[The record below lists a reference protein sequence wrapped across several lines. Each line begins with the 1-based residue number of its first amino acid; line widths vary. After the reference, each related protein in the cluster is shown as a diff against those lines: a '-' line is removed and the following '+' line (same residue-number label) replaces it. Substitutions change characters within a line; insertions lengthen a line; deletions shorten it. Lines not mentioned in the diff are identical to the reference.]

1 MIKRPHYERIKQRL
15 ESPLSFIQVI
25 IGPRQV
31 GKTTLVKQ
39 LLTELN
45 FPWHYASADGVPA
58 SSNTWIEQQW
68 EIARMTK
75 KQTEASDFILVMD
88 EIQKITNWSEYVKAQ
103 WDKDK
108 FTDVSIKVV
117 LLGSSSLLIQKGL
130 SESLAGR
137 FEINLMM
144 HWTFAEMEAAFGF
157 TPEEYVWYGGYP
169 GPVSLIADEERW
181 RQYLKDALIETTIS
195 RDILMMTRIDKPALL
210 KNLFELSG
218 YYSGQIFSLTKMIG
232 QLQDAGNTTTLAHYL
247 NLLDSAGLVAGIS
260 KYSEVSSRQKASI
273 PKFQVYNNAF
283 LTVQRN
289 ETFPDTLMQPE
300 KWGRHV
306 DSAIGAHLIN
316 SSRTGN
322 FKVFYWRHRNA
333 EVDFVLEK
341 NGLAIGLEVKS
352 GRKQPQSGLTA
363 FADAFHPHKNY
374 LVGGTGI
381 AWQEFLKINPADLF

>member
-1 MIKRPHYERIKQRL
+1 M
-15 ESPLSFIQVI
+15 PLSFIQVI

-39 LLTELN
+39 LLSELN
-45 FPWHYASADGVPA
+45 IPWHYASADGVPA
-58 SSNTWIEQQW
+58 TDNIWIEQQW

-75 KQTEASDFILVMD
+75 KQTEAGDFILVMD
-88 EIQKITNWSEYVKAQ
+88 EVQKIGNWSEYVKAQ

-108 FTDVSIKVV
+108 FNDVSIKVV

-144 HWTFAEMEAAFGF
+144 HWTLAEMEAAFGL
-157 TPEEYVWYGGYP
+157 TPEQYVWFGGYP
-169 GPVSLIADEERW
+169 GSVSLIQDEDRW
-181 RQYLKDALIETTIS
+181 RQYLKDSLIETTIS
-195 RDILMMTRIDKPALL
+195 RDILMLTRIDKPALL
-210 KNLFELSG
+210 KDLFELSG
-218 YYSGQIFSLTKMIG
+218 YYSGQIFSLNKMIG

-260 KYSEVSSRQKASI
+260 KYSEVKSRQKASI

-289 ETFPDTLMQPE
+289 ETFLDILKQPE

-306 DSAIGAHLIN
+306 ESAIGAHLIN
-316 SSRTGN
+316 SARTGN
-322 FKVFYWRHRNA
+322 FKVYYWRHRND
-333 EVDFVLEK
+333 EIDFVIEK
-341 NGLAIGLEVKS
+341 NGLAVGLEVKS
-352 GRKQPQSGLTA
+352 GRKQQLGGMKA
-363 FADAFHPHKNY
+363 FTEVFHPHKIF
-374 LVGGTGI
+374 LVGGTGMP
-381 AWQEFLKINPADLF
+381 WQEFLKVNPVDLF